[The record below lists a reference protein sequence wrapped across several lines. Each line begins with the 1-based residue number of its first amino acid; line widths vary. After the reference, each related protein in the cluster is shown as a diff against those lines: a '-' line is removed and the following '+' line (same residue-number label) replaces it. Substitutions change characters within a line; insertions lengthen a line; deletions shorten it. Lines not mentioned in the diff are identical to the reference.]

1 MSPVAVSTGKT
12 VAETLGNLREA
23 LAMHF
28 QGMIEDGD
36 PIPDPTTLVDYL
48 DVGVVAATAEL
59 DA

>member
-48 DVGVVAATAEL
+48 DVGVVAATAES